1 MPSRTY
7 LRRPALALLAAAACL
22 GVVGAVPSSAHLV
35 AAEPIGA
42 VTTVTATTSGT
53 ADVVL
58 YDDATLSPRE
68 THNPDVSIAGP
79 GRVVGFTLTRT
90 DEGGDLLMAVRMPS
104 FAGGLVYVDGSTTP
118 TPPRCTQTADP
129 LQSNTCPAEPK
140 PKAILLHEG
149 YYHLAV
155 LTDGKP
161 LRITLHLHGL
171 ARTRSSVHLQA
182 KVRTAEVDLPA
193 RESVG
198 STTITYGAETANA
211 GAKHV
216 TMLVRATLHQNATLL
231 AQSECSRH
239 DSGTPPPYA
248 FSPACPGGSSD
259 GVAWESNNSVR
270 QEFGAIGG
278 LSVYDLLNAPLDP
291 TGIGGAFVDTDG
303 PAYVGGIGIWSWSDD
318 IDFFGAQLWQ
328 MAG

>member
-1 MPSRTY
+1 MLSRRY
-7 LRRPALALLAAAACL
+7 IRRPALAMLAAAACL
-22 GVVGAVPSSAHLV
+22 GIAGAVPSSAHLV

-42 VTTVTATTSGT
+42 VTTITATTSGT

-68 THNPDVSIAGP
+68 THNPDVSISGA
-79 GRVVGFTLTRT
+79 GRVVGFTLSRT
-90 DEGGDLLMAVRMPS
+90 DQSSDLLKAVRMPT

-118 TPPRCTQTADP
+118 TPPRCTASSNP
-129 LQSNTCPAEPK
+129 LQADGCPPEPK
-140 PKAILLHEG
+140 AKAILLHEG

-171 ARTRSSVHLQA
+171 SRGHASVHLQA
-182 KVRTAEVDLPA
+182 KVRTAEADLPA
-193 RESVG
+193 RESIG
-198 STTITYGAETANA
+198 STTITYGADTSNA

-216 TMLVRATLHQNATLL
+216 AMLVRATLHQNATLL
-231 AQSECSRH
+231 AQSECSRD
-239 DSGTPPPYA
+239 DSDAPPPYA
-248 FSPACPGGSSD
+248 FSPACPGGSGD

-270 QEFGAIGG
+270 QEFGGIGG

-291 TGIGGAFVDTDG
+291 TGIGGSFVDTDG

-318 IDFFGAQLWQ
+318 LDFFGAQLWQ